1 LALVLV
7 FGFGSSSCLYIRH
20 PVTRGGQPVS
30 PATPPILLSGT
41 PDDLNSRVARIYDAI
56 HSFQATMEMKAS
68 VGSVY
73 RSAAI
78 TEITA
83 GVEAYVLFRK
93 PAAVQILGKYP
104 VVGSTAFDMVSTGGD
119 FKMYLAAKNLFVTG
133 SDAAPT
139 DSKNALENLRPGQFL
154 AAILIRPADLSTGR
168 IFIEDDTDVDHA
180 WSILQFTRKG
190 PGDTDLPDRS
200 VWFDRSDLRIIRQR
214 IFDDQGLIVSD
225 TTYDKWLPYAGA
237 MFPSHIDA
245 NFKKAGYGFSIDV
258 TEMKM
263 NVELTDDK
271 FVLEQPAGSKLQV
284 IGGTEQH

>member
-1 LALVLV
+1 L
-7 FGFGSSSCLYIRH
+7 
-20 PVTRGGQPVS
+20 
-30 PATPPILLSGT
+30 PAST
-41 PDDLNSRVARIYDAI
+41 PDDLNSRIAKIYDAI

-73 RSAAI
+73 RSAEI

-93 PAAVQILGKYP
+93 PAAIRLLGKYP
-104 VVGSTAFDMVSTGGD
+104 LVGTTAFDLVSTGGD

-133 SDAAPT
+133 SDSAPQV
-139 DSKNALENLRPGQFL
+139 SKNALENLRPGEFL
-154 AAILIRPADLSTGR
+154 AAILVRPADLATER
-168 IFIEDDTDVDHA
+168 IFIEDDTDFDHA
-180 WSILQFTRKG
+180 WSILQVTRKG

-214 IFDDQGLIVSD
+214 IFDDHGLIVSD
-225 TTYDKWLPYAGA
+225 TTYDKWLPYSGA
-237 MFPSHIDA
+237 MFPSRIDA

-263 NVELTDDK
+263 NLELADNK
-271 FVLEQPAGSKLQV
+271 FELQQPPGSKLQV
-284 IGGTEQH
+284 IGGQKPD